1 MDDDKEWRNRIEQ
14 KLDKMTE
21 AITSLARVEERMAH
35 CLEEQG
41 RQHERLN
48 GHAKRIRRMEETGV
62 VVGGINRLGWLVG
75 AAVVGGLFTLF
86 FKKVG

>member
-41 RQHERLN
+41 RQHDRLN
-48 GHAKRIRRMEETGV
+48 GHAKRLRRLEETGV
-62 VVGGINRLGWLVG
+62 VVSGIGRIVWLAV
-75 AAVVGGLFTLF
+75 AAVVGGLFALF